1 MKIME
6 NLLSEIRKHEMNAL
20 QLHTENIALG
30 NRVRYLEME
39 LEKRKIMDERHELT
53 HRAFVELLE
62 RYRKELEF
70 KGQAHADL
78 EYQWMEKAGLL

>member
-6 NLLSEIRKHEMNAL
+6 NLLNEIRKHEMNAL
-20 QLHTENIALG
+20 QLQTENIALT

-39 LEKRKIMDERHELT
+39 LEKRKTMDERHELT

-62 RYRKELEF
+62 RYRKELEY
-70 KGQAHADL
+70 KGQAHADI

>member
-6 NLLSEIRKHEMNAL
+6 NLLSEIRKHEMSAL
-20 QLHTENIALG
+20 QLQTENIALR

-39 LEKRKIMDERHELT
+39 LEKRKTMDERHELT

-62 RYRKELEF
+62 RYRKELEY

>member
-1 MKIME
+1 ME
-6 NLLSEIRKHEMNAL
+6 NRLSEIRKHEMNAL
-20 QLHTENIALG
+20 QLQTENIALR

-62 RYRKELEF
+62 RYRKELEY

>member
-6 NLLSEIRKHEMNAL
+6 NLLSEIRKYEMNAL
-20 QLHTENIALG
+20 QLQTENIALR